1 MFRKMNRWLVGAF
14 VVTSLLTL
22 MATYT
27 PGLQEVFDIK
37 PGTFRLNELLLSLLL
52 AAYTIPVF
60 ELGKAIRRITAK

>member
-22 MATYT
+22 MAIYT
-27 PGLQEVFDIK
+27 PGLQL
-37 PGTFRLNELLLSLLL
+37 GTFRLNELLLSLLL
-52 AAYTIPVF
+52 AAYTIPVL